1 MFKKILLGLVVI
13 VVIILGIAAM
23 QPDSYHVQRAV
34 TIKAPPE
41 KIQPLISDFHN
52 WASWSPWEKLDP
64 AMKRTFSG
72 APRDQGAIYAWDGND
87 HVGAGRMEITE
98 LAPASHVGIK
108 LDFLRPFE
116 SHCQT
121 DFNLQPNGDGTTVS
135 WTMSGP
141 SNFMTK
147 LMGMFVSMDSM
158 IGKDFERG
166 LASMKAVAE
175 K

>member
-1 MFKKILLGLVVI
+1 MFKKIAIGLAVLILIVLGV
-13 VVIILGIAAM
+13 AAM
-23 QPDSYHVQRAV
+23 QPDTFRVQRVIA
-34 TIKAPPE
+34 IKAPPE

-52 WASWSPWEKLDP
+52 WTSWSPWEKLDP
-64 AMKRTFSG
+64 SMQRTFSG
-72 APRDQGAIYAWDGND
+72 APKDLGAIYAWEGND
-87 HVGAGRMEITE
+87 KVGAGRMEITSIKQ
-98 LAPASHVGIK
+98 PNQVGIK

-121 DFNLQPNGDGTTVS
+121 DFTLESKGNLTTVS

-141 SNFMTK
+141 SNFVSK
-147 LMGMFVSMDSM
+147 LMGLFFSMDSM
-158 IGKDFERG
+158 IGKDFEAG